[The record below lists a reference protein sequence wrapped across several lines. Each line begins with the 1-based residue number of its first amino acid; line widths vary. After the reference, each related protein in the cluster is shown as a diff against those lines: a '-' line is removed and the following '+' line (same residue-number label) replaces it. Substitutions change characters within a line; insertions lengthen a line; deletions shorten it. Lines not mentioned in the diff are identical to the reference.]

1 MARMLKLSVKTRSM
15 VTELKFFEVFLLQE
29 INKMALEI
37 ISEILIDIFF
47 QK

>member
-15 VTELKFFEVFLLQE
+15 VTELKSFEVFLPQE
-29 INKMALEI
+29 INKIALKI

>member
-1 MARMLKLSVKTRSM
+1 M